1 MSDRDDLKATED
13 DLVAD
18 AARLK
23 AIETEKQG
31 LELADPRLAELSA
44 EAETIARQ
52 MVPKTVAEREL
63 VAEGAGG

>member
-1 MSDRDDLKATED
+1 LSDRDDLKATED

-23 AIETEKQG
+23 AVEIEKQG
-31 LELADPRLAELSA
+31 LEPADPRMTELSA

-63 VAEGAGG
+63 VSEASGG